1 MARDRRRREGE
12 PVRAAKPRP
21 VPPAEQV
28 RPVVRVE
35 PVPPGRPKLTL
46 KVE

>member
-1 MARDRRRREGE
+1 MPRDRKRRDGE
-12 PVRAAKPRP
+12 PVRAATPRP
-21 VPPAEQV
+21 APPAEQPKP
-28 RPVVRVE
+28 RVVVE